1 MDHARV
7 HADDDPGKRDHSR
20 IHSYTR
26 FSQAPTHV
34 VHLRTNRLR
43 TTESPA
49 ARVTRFKYRTSTTP
63 RCQPLTLRRYRPRR
77 RRRDVVAATA
87 AAAFGQRAGAAA
99 GGERGNRQVMW
110 PPTSGEDN
118 GMILVMTVSRALPRT
133 RMSAVARDHCGDRV

>member
-1 MDHARV
+1 
-7 HADDDPGKRDHSR
+7 
-20 IHSYTR
+20 
-26 FSQAPTHV
+26 
-34 VHLRTNRLR
+34 VHLRTNSLR
-43 TTESPA
+43 TTESSA

-118 GMILVMTVSRALPRT
+118 GMILVMMTVSRARPRT
-133 RMSAVARDHCGDRV
+133 RISAAARDHCGDRV